1 MFQPRTAHPRL
12 WLGDLT
18 GKVGLFSARGALNL
32 DVCSFYIRMY
42 AVLAVGR
49 SDSSV
54 DLLAVEDGRTIH
66 THTFASPITS
76 LQWMMQDE
84 NRYTVFR
91 EVFMSVN
98 FHKFLS

>member
-1 MFQPRTAHPRL
+1 M
-12 WLGDLT
+12 
-18 GKVGLFSARGALNL
+18 GKVGLFSACGALNL
-32 DVCSFYIRMY
+32 DVCSFY

-66 THTFASPITS
+66 THTFTSPITS

-91 EVFMSVN
+91 EVFMSV
-98 FHKFLS
+98 KFLS